1 MKPVN
6 PAYQAGRRYAVE
18 FSVAI
23 MAYVIV
29 IFLSRHF
36 WHAASGGWQ
45 VAIALVPLIPIAF
58 VVVAVARFLGGTDE
72 LERRKIVDSLAL
84 AGVATALLALS
95 YGLMEGEGLPRPSA
109 WWTYVTFMVSW
120 IGAGFFVRGRFQ

>member
-6 PAYQAGRRYAVE
+6 PANQAGRRYAVE
-18 FSVAI
+18 FGVSIV
-23 MAYVIV
+23 AYVIV
-29 IFLSRHF
+29 IFLSRLL

-45 VAIALVPLIPIAF
+45 VAIALVPLVPIAF
-58 VVVAVARFLGGTDE
+58 VVAAMARYLGGTDE
-72 LERRKIVDSLAL
+72 LQRRKIVDSLAL

-109 WWTYVTFMVSW
+109 WWTYATFMVSW
-120 IGAGFFVRGRFQ
+120 IGAAFFVSRRFQ